1 MKKIKIIYIVFL
13 LMTVYTY
20 SDTKFINPSKE
31 ELVHVGEMISKN
43 ETGGIKEA
51 LVSWNEGEEF
61 PSLGIGHFIWYPKN
75 FKGIFDESFPKLI
88 EFYKKKKIK
97 LPKILEKNRYAPW
110 ESKKIFLE
118 SKKNQDVKE
127 LIKFLDETKDIQ
139 ILFIYE
145 RLKTS
150 LDKMVKVSE
159 NPKHVKEQFERVAVS
174 KNGFYPLID
183 YVNFKGE
190 GVKITERYNDEGWGL
205 LQILELMEGKE
216 VGEAALKEFSQKAI
230 YVLERRIE
238 NSPKERGEERWRK
251 NWISRCQS
259 YIKNN

>member
-1 MKKIKIIYIVFL
+1 MKKIKFTCIIFL
-13 LMTVYTY
+13 LMSIYTY
-20 SDTKFINPSKE
+20 SNTKFINPSKE
-31 ELVHVGEMISKN
+31 ELIHVGEMISKN

-88 EFYKKKKIK
+88 EFYKNKKIK
-97 LPKILEKNRYAPW
+97 LPKILENNRYAPW
-110 ESKKIFLE
+110 DSKKIFLE
-118 SKKNQDVKE
+118 SKKNKDVRE
-127 LIKFLDETKDIQ
+127 LIQFLDETKDIQ

-150 LDKMVKVSE
+150 LDKMLKVSK
-159 NPKHVKEQFERVAVS
+159 NPKHVKEQFERVAAS

-251 NWISRCQS
+251 NWTSRCQS